1 MPSTPYQR
9 PQSHLDLRNSPSPD
23 PNAKVGSPRSQPS
36 EKDHTPPGIRKPHGS
51 CRFETGMAR
60 ARRRVP
66 YSLGPEPLE
75 PGKGDLKARLTQ
87 EEDQKLT
94 ADIQSLYKTLQPSA
108 ESEERRASFVQ
119 KLRSILQKRWPQ
131 SSTNVNV
138 FGSTGN
144 HLGTSDSDVDICITT
159 DCTEMERVCSIA
171 ELLAKNGMERVVCV
185 SSAKVPIVKVWDPEL
200 QVACDINVNN
210 PLALE
215 NTDLVRTYVELDSR
229 VRPLAMLIK
238 HWAKRRLLNDA
249 ALGGTLSSYTWI
261 CLALNFLQTR
271 IPPILPSLQQ
281 QKHLEPKILAGVD
294 VAFDHNTDTYKGFG
308 SKNESSLGELFFQ
321 FFRYYG
327 HELDFEHSVV
337 SVRMGR
343 LLPKVEK
350 SWHLTL
356 DNRLC
361 VEEPFNI
368 SRNLANTADDTSM
381 RGIHLELRR
390 AFDLLSQ
397 GQLDQCCE
405 QFEHPQPQE
414 DLKPSDIFVPP
425 SSRPVI
431 TQQPTQPLRAPR
443 NSGRGRHSS
452 HANRNVS
459 GRRSSNPSGR
469 NSAYLRNLPFQ
480 MTTQELQLQA
490 QHQQHLL
497 HDQLFQQYQY
507 LQLQEQ
513 ELRMQL
519 HQQNLRHRGLI
530 AAGYPH
536 VGGYQPL
543 SSHEDHQDANTNS
556 QAGGVGRAPMSAPL
570 YQQRF
575 MPVSPYLQNSQ
586 TSQGTATDPPSPRMQ
601 SGFPDTRRFSR
612 RTSLTQASTGGSLR
626 AQSQPARVMPAPIFN
641 HPQARSDLYR
651 YQDPN
656 LGRRSSSSSTSH
668 DPYGSGIDSQ
678 YGGVGANYDSSRRP
692 AEYLGYYVGHSPS
705 LSAYTQSTTISPIPS
720 HVGLAIQNGGLSPR
734 MGSVSAR
741 STSATD
747 FSPLQQA
754 STAVSEAN
762 RSSDTSSD
770 ATSKAPADPVPA
782 VSRNGPLIVDGSVHS
797 PRRRRTAQVAHDS
810 DEHMNFSASTSEDLA
825 FDTPSSSDEQS
836 QDAFDMKRKEKSTA
850 ASPRPNGGLMHSGL
864 MKSDFSNGHVA
875 THRVYESS
883 TSDSAS
889 TKPSTL
895 TERSSPISSMDFSQ
909 SVPWPLD
916 RQLSA
921 VEEVRTPSP
930 RGAVFP
936 KQGTSSKGLVQSESS
951 LVNGSGT
958 EGNHDRPLA
967 LRANGTLTG
976 TPPSATS
983 GGSTVS
989 AWQTAK
995 KKKHRNRKDTTSETD
1010 GQNIKVGAGE
1020 ALPADDSQRKGG

>member
-1 MPSTPYQR
+1 M
-9 PQSHLDLRNSPSPD
+9 LSP
-23 PNAKVGSPRSQPS
+23 
-36 EKDHTPPGIRKPHGS
+36 
-51 CRFETGMAR
+51 F
-60 ARRRVP
+60 
-66 YSLGPEPLE
+66 
-75 PGKGDLKARLTQ
+75 
-87 EEDQKLT
+87 
-94 ADIQSLYKTLQPSA
+94 
-108 ESEERRASFVQ
+108 
-119 KLRSILQKRWPQ
+119 
-131 SSTNVNV
+131 
-138 FGSTGN
+138 
-144 HLGTSDSDVDICITT
+144 
-159 DCTEMERVCSIA
+159 
-171 ELLAKNGMERVVCV
+171 
-185 SSAKVPIVKVWDPEL
+185 
-200 QVACDINVNN
+200 
-210 PLALE
+210 
-215 NTDLVRTYVELDSR
+215 
-229 VRPLAMLIK
+229 
-238 HWAKRRLLNDA
+238 A

-271 IPPILPSLQQ
+271 KPPILPSLQQ
-281 QKHLEPKILAGVD
+281 QKNLEPKILAGVD
-294 VAFDHNTDTYKGFG
+294 VAFDHNTDAYKGFG
-308 SKNESSLGELFFQ
+308 SKNESTLGELFFQ
-321 FFRYYG
+321 FFRFYG
-327 HELDFEHSVV
+327 HELDFEQNVV
-337 SVRMGR
+337 SVRVGR

-390 AFDLLSQ
+390 AFDMLSQ

-414 DLKPSDIFVPP
+414 DLKPSDIFVAP

-431 TQQPTQPLRAPR
+431 TQQPTQPFRAPR
-443 NSGRGRHSS
+443 NAGRGGRHSS
-452 HANRNVS
+452 HPNRNVS

-536 VGGYQPL
+536 VGGYQPM
-543 SSHEDHQDANTNS
+543 SSQEDHQDVGPNS
-556 QAGGVGRAPMSAPL
+556 QASGVGRAPMSAPL

-575 MPVSPYLQNSQ
+575 MPVSPYLQNSHA
-586 TSQGTATDPPSPRMQ
+586 SQGIATDPPSPRMQ
-601 SGFPDTRRFSR
+601 NSFPDTRRFSR

-626 AQSQPARVMPAPIFN
+626 AQSQPARVIPAPVF
-641 HPQARSDLYR
+641 HHLQARSDLYR
-651 YQDPN
+651 YQDPT

-668 DPYGSGIDSQ
+668 EPYGVGIDGQ
-678 YGGVGANYDSSRRP
+678 FGGGGGHYDNVRRP
-692 AEYLGYYVGHSPS
+692 AEYLGYYVGQSPS

-734 MGSVSAR
+734 MGSASAR

-754 STAVSEAN
+754 STVASEAN
-762 RSSDTSSD
+762 ISSDTSSD
-770 ATSKAPADPVPA
+770 ATSKAPADAAAV
-782 VSRNGPLIVDGSVHS
+782 VSRNGPLIVDGSVNS
-797 PRRRRTAQVAHDS
+797 PRRRRTTQAAHDS

-836 QDAFDMKRKEKSTA
+836 QDAFDMKRTEKSTA
-850 ASPRPNGGLMHSGL
+850 AVPRANGGLVHSGPVRNDL
-864 MKSDFSNGHVA
+864 SNGHVA
-875 THRVYESS
+875 THGAHEARS
-883 TSDSAS
+883 SDSALAKS
-889 TKPSTL
+889 STL
-895 TERSSPISSMDFSQ
+895 MEHPSPAGSMEFSQ

-930 RGAVFP
+930 RGGVFP
-936 KQGTSSKGLVQSESS
+936 KLGGSSKGQVQAESP
-951 LVNGSGT
+951 LANGTGPEGHHDRLLALRVNGTMTGSGT
-958 EGNHDRPLA
+958 
-967 LRANGTLTG
+967 
-976 TPPSATS
+976 PSAA
-983 GGSTVS
+983 GPGSSSVS

-995 KKKHRNRKDTTSETD
+995 KKKNKNRKETTSEID